1 MCVRTFSYISQIPL
15 LLLSSDCCPFMSRKL
30 WCPNLLP
37 DLHTNLFAF
46 GSLPPHP
53 VVLGGPLVGSAE
65 STLAESHSFWMLSLP
80 PLWSLVLLTT
90 HRLCC
95 WLWLL
100 YVYMCVCVAVSCCP
114 SQSMLRLSMYLCAI
128 VCVCVCLLALSV
140 MFARLL
146 HSVWF
151 RSESLLSPVWELH
164 WLLPLFVCLC
174 YAPL

>member
-65 STLAESHSFWMLSLP
+65 STLAESHSFRMLSLP

-100 YVYMCVCVAVSCCP
+100 YVRVLVCVCVGCCP
-114 SQSMLRLSMYLCAI
+114 SQTMLKLSMYLCAI
-128 VCVCVCLLALSV
+128 VCVSV
-140 MFARLL
+140 SSQCHVRSAYAFSLV
-146 HSVWF
+146 SV
-151 RSESLLSPVWELH
+151 
-164 WLLPLFVCLC
+164 
-174 YAPL
+174 

>member
-65 STLAESHSFWMLSLP
+65 STLAESHSFRMLSLP

-100 YVYMCVCVAVSCCP
+100 YVHVFVCVCWLLSKPNHVKAEYVFVCHCVCVPVS
-114 SQSMLRLSMYLCAI
+114 SQCHVRSAYAFSL
-128 VCVCVCLLALSV
+128 VSV
-140 MFARLL
+140 
-146 HSVWF
+146 
-151 RSESLLSPVWELH
+151 
-164 WLLPLFVCLC
+164 
-174 YAPL
+174 